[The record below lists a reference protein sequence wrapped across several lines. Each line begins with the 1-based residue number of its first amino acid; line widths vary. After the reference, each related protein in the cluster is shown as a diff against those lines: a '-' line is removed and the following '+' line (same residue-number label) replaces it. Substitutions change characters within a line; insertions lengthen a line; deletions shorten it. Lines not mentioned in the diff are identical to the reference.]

1 MIFIVAIDCN
11 NSFSPIFA
19 KIKTKFYPMAII
31 YEERY
36 AYHPDDFKHYD
47 TERIRREFLV
57 EKVMEP
63 GNIRLVYS
71 LIERYIAG
79 GAVPVNEPLELKP
92 VDPLKSKYFCERR
105 EIGVINVAGAGSV
118 LVDGT
123 EYKMNF
129 KDALY
134 IGKGSKEVIFK
145 SDNPENP
152 SHFYINSA
160 PAHKEY
166 PTKLVTLADA
176 NVLHLGSLETSN
188 ERNINQLLINTVIQ
202 TCQLQMGMTELKPG
216 SVWNTM
222 PAHTH
227 SRRNEVYFYFNVPE
241 GQAVCHFM
249 GQPGE
254 TRHIWMQNEQAVIS
268 PSWSIHSAAGTSNYI
283 FIWGMAGEN
292 LDYTD
297 MDAIKPTELK

>member
-1 MIFIVAIDCN
+1 MATIF
-11 NSFSPIFA
+11 
-19 KIKTKFYPMAII
+19 
-31 YEERY
+31 EERY

-47 TERIRREFLV
+47 TEKIRKEFLV

-71 LIERYIAG
+71 LIERYIVG
-79 GAVPVNEPLELKP
+79 GAVPVGEPLKLEP
-92 VDPLKSKYFCERR
+92 IEPLKAQYFCERR
-105 EIGVINVAGAGSV
+105 EVGVINVAGPGAV
-118 LVDGT
+118 AVDGV
-123 EYKMNF
+123 EYKMGF

-134 IGKGSKEVIFK
+134 IGKGSREVVFK
-145 SDNPENP
+145 SESPEKP
-152 SHFYINSA
+152 AHFYINSA
-160 PAHKEY
+160 PAHKEF
-166 PTKLVTLADA
+166 PVKHVTMADA
-176 NVLHLGSLETSN
+176 NVLHLGSLKTSN
-188 ERNINQLLINTVIQ
+188 ERDINQLLINTVVD

-227 SRRNEVYFYFNVPE
+227 GRRNEVYFYFDVPKGE
-241 GQAVCHFM
+241 AICHFM
-249 GQPGE
+249 GQPHE

-297 MDAIKPTELK
+297 MDVIKPDQIK

>member
-1 MIFIVAIDCN
+1 
-11 NSFSPIFA
+11 
-19 KIKTKFYPMAII
+19 MAVI

-36 AYHPDDFKHYD
+36 NYHPDDFKTYD
-47 TERIRREFLV
+47 TQRIRKEFLV
-57 EKVMEP
+57 EKLMEP
-63 GNIRLVYS
+63 DNIRLVYS
-71 LIERYIAG
+71 AIERYIVG
-79 GAVPVNEPLELKP
+79 GAVPVKNMLELETI
-92 VDPLKSKYFCERR
+92 DPLKAEYFCQRR
-105 EIGVINVAGAGSV
+105 ELGIINVAGPGSV
-118 LVDGT
+118 VVDGS
-123 EYKMNF
+123 EYRMNF

-134 IGKGSKEVIFK
+134 VGKGSKKVVFK
-145 SDNPENP
+145 SENPENP
-152 SHFYINSA
+152 AHFYFNSA

-166 PTKLVTLADA
+166 PVKLVTMSDA

-188 ERNINQLLINTVIQ
+188 ERDINQLLISGVVE

-222 PAHTH
+222 PPHLH

-241 GQAVCHFM
+241 GQAICHFM

-254 TRHIWMQNEQAVIS
+254 TRHIWLKNEQAVIS
-268 PSWSIHSAAGTSNYI
+268 PNWSIHSAAGTSNYI

-297 MDAIKPTELK
+297 MDAIQPTDLR

>member
-1 MIFIVAIDCN
+1 
-11 NSFSPIFA
+11 
-19 KIKTKFYPMAII
+19 MATI

-36 AYHPDDFKHYD
+36 NYHPDDFKNYD
-47 TERIRREFLV
+47 TERIRKEFLV

-71 LIERYIAG
+71 AIERYIVG
-79 GAVPVNEPLELKP
+79 GAVPLAESLKLEPIEPLKA
-92 VDPLKSKYFCERR
+92 SYFCERR
-105 EIGVINVAGAGSV
+105 EVGVINVAGAGSV
-118 LVDGT
+118 TVDGV

-134 IGKGSKEVIFK
+134 IGKGSKDVNFK
-145 SDNPENP
+145 SDVAENP
-152 SHFYINSA
+152 AHFYINSA

-166 PTKLVTLADA
+166 PVRHVTLDQA
-176 NVLHLGSLETSN
+176 NKLHLGSLQTSN
-188 ERNINQLLINTVIQ
+188 ERTINQLLINTVIE
-202 TCQLQMGMTELKPG
+202 TCQLQMGMTELQTG

-222 PAHTH
+222 PPHLH

-249 GQPGE
+249 GQPQE
-254 TRHIWMQNEQAVIS
+254 TRHLWMQNEQAVIS
-268 PSWSIHSAAGTSNYI
+268 PNWSIHSAAGTSNYI

-297 MDAIKPTELK
+297 MDAIKPVELR